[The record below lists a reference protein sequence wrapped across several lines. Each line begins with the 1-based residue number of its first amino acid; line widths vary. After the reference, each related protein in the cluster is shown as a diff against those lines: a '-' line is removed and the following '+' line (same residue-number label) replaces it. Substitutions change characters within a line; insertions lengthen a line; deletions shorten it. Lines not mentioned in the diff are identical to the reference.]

1 MADNPRTVK
10 CPKCSAPKHTACRR
24 VRPGRKTEVQFL
36 NDFHAERKIAAQN
49 EPDSGIEET
58 T

>member
-36 NDFHAERKIAAQN
+36 NDFPCRAEDCGAERARFWN
-49 EPDSGIEET
+49 
-58 T
+58 